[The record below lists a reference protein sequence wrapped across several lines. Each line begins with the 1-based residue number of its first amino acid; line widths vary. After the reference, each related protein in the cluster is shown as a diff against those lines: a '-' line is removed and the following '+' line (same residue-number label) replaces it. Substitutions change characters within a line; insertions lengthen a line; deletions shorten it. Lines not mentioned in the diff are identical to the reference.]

1 MKECKLEE
9 FQMRRN
15 WVFLKTLSGLQIFL
29 VQPLNFCM
37 DQHPHLYQF
46 VRKCLEKNFSFSQPL
61 PPTLQAAST
70 DIPTSTS
77 EKSKNS
83 IGQRPSGCSAAQR
96 DAPRLLNREFIEKRL
111 TRDTHKYRE
120 LFKTDIPL
128 MPHESWKVLT
138 FYNPLQVISL
148 NYLYYCLFMSFFK
161 SHWCFAQPVT

>member
-1 MKECKLEE
+1 MNFTDAKKKGASGIERMQIGGISNEKKLSIFKDTE
-9 FQMRRN
+9 
-15 WVFLKTLSGLQIFL
+15 WTTDLSGSTSKLL
-29 VQPLNFCM
+29 HGPTSSPVSVCEKM
-37 DQHPHLYQF
+37 
-46 VRKCLEKNFSFSQPL
+46 EKNFSFSQPL

-128 MPHESWKVLT
+128 MPHES
-138 FYNPLQVISL
+138 
-148 NYLYYCLFMSFFK
+148 
-161 SHWCFAQPVT
+161 